1 MKQLLLTLRTY
12 FSNIARKLKNKS
24 TETHK
29 GLTISVILDSYK
41 DYQSISRISAQMNE
55 LVPSNVWRNTKLLTA
70 SEFYG

>member
-41 DYQSISRISAQMNE
+41 DYQSISGISAQMNE
-55 LVPSNVWRNTKLLTA
+55 LVPSHAWRNTKLLTA